1 MGRLTISLDDEL
13 HRALKETAA
22 RQGRSIGSIIE
33 EGLWLRGI
41 KPIKSARALVEQAR
55 RQAKLSEA
63 DALLVANDEV
73 RAERKA

>member
-22 RQGRSIGSIIE
+22 RQGQSIGSIIE
-33 EGLWLRGI
+33 EGLWLRCI

-55 RQAKLSEA
+55 RQAGRQSYLK
-63 DALLVANDEV
+63 
-73 RAERKA
+73 RTHY